1 MADIEMHRKQRDGV
15 NEYAEKIIV
24 TEKHKSRATMREKNC
39 EIYGDKKQNRRLK
52 EREHRRRQTEW
63 EIREMEIVRQRVR
76 ECKRIQKEI
85 DSESRRKQLKCAE
98 YSAGWL
104 SDCGREWESYN
115 CQEWNVNIILAL
127 FTYPL
132 CLSVCVCV
140 CVRACV
146 CVCVCMRMRLFVS
159 GSVRFPQAPTPF
171 PESS

>member
-1 MADIEMHRKQRDGV
+1 
-15 NEYAEKIIV
+15 
-24 TEKHKSRATMREKNC
+24 MREKNC
-39 EIYGDKKQNRRLK
+39 EIYGDKKQNRRLR

-85 DSESRRKQLKCAE
+85 DSESRRKQLECAE

-132 CLSVCVCV
+132 CLSVCVCL
-140 CVRACV
+140 CARVRV
-146 CVCVCMRMRLFVS
+146 CVCVHAYAFVCKWKCAFPTSANPIPWIELINQFYHQDNQSIVVSSWSS
-159 GSVRFPQAPTPF
+159 GSTVAVVVW
-171 PESS
+171 